1 MERIEEKVV
10 VLVEIPDNLSVSK
23 RPHVLDYANENI
35 VHIQPC
41 KKIGGEFFDLRSGE
55 PVQKK
60 ENHLVWPSLTGT
72 VFAYPDGK
80 NILLSRRYS
89 DGELITCEIKSKWDI
104 HKETMILRKVV

>member
-1 MERIEEKVV
+1 MEKEKFV
-10 VLVEIPDNLSVSK
+10 VLVEIPDNLAYNK

-41 KKIGGEFFDLRSGE
+41 KKVSDQFFDVRSGE

-60 ENHLVWPSLTGT
+60 ANHLIWPSQTGT

-80 NILLSRRYS
+80 NILLSRRYA
-89 DGELITCEIKSKWDI
+89 DGKLITCEINPKWGF
-104 HKETMILRKVV
+104 HPSTMVLRKVI